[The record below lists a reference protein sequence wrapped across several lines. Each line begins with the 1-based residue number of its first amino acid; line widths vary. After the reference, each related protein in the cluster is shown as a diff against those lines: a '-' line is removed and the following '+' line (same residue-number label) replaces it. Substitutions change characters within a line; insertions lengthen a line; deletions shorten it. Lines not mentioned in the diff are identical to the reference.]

1 MSTINR
7 INGVLSSSI
16 ASIDNHNVSAITSI
30 NGMLFA
36 SGSTISAITNAGT
49 QSNIITGGN
58 DANINGRGVELQLGR
73 YVYIFA
79 QAGNAD
85 NQDLTAIG
93 VTQSG
98 STLTTSSSSTL
109 VFNGTAD
116 FDPYAR
122 GQAFGMIRLTDSK
135 CVMMCPEV
143 GTGNVFKV
151 CTYNGGTN
159 NVTIDFTVNDGDTNN
174 YIDRL
179 PKFAVINN
187 PSANVYTI
195 ASTGL
200 TKAGAFPYARVW
212 DLDISS
218 QTITSRGILYPMG
231 TSGSGNGMNQLVNLG
246 TVGGKHCFA
255 IFYVKSATSTGVLY
269 YAVYEYNASTNTLV
283 EAIGDTLYKSGSNH
297 PMLDAP
303 WSIEDGRAPLMYL
316 DRINYD
322 VELTT
327 CIWNGTTLTIGTP
340 ASFGDTNR
348 RGLEHTLRKYYNGQE
363 DSKTAYILGTTFW
376 DSGSSTG
383 DMEVFPVYY
392 NSSSNTWNVSKYNS
406 SDSDIV
412 LEDTTNPTSGHPMR
426 QPFIGQVDKDH
437 GAAISAYRTQ
447 GAGTA
452 FRGVVMNN
460 FEITNS

>member
-1 MSTINR
+1 MPNIDR
-7 INGVLSSSI
+7 LNGVLASSI
-16 ASIDNHNVSAITSI
+16 ASIDNHNVSSITSI

-73 YVYIFA
+73 YVYILA

-135 CVMMCPEV
+135 CVMIVPQV
-143 GTGNVFKV
+143 GIGNVFKV

-159 NVTIDFTVNDGDTNN
+159 NITIDFTVNDGDTNN

-195 ASTGL
+195 ASVGL
-200 TKAGAFPYARVW
+200 TKPGAFPYARVW
-212 DLDISS
+212 DLDTSS

-231 TSGSGNGMNQLVNLG
+231 TSGSGNGMSQLVNLG

-283 EAIGDTLYKSGSNH
+283 EAIGDTIYKRGSNH

-303 WSIEDGRAPLMYL
+303 WSIEDGRAPLAYL

-327 CIWNGTTLTIGTP
+327 CIWNGTTLTVGTP
-340 ASFGDTNR
+340 STFGDTNR

-363 DSKTAYILGTTFW
+363 DSKTQYIMGVGFW
-376 DSGSSTG
+376 SSGSNTG
-383 DMEVFPVYY
+383 DVEVFPVYY
-392 NSSSNTWNVSKYNS
+392 NSSANTWDVSKYNS

-412 LEDTTNPTSGHPMR
+412 LEDTTNPTTGHSMR

-437 GAAISAYRTQ
+437 GAALSAYRTQ

>member
-1 MSTINR
+1 MIANAIYIGR
-7 INGVLSSSI
+7 RVLADLV
-16 ASIDNHNVSAITSI
+16 ASI
-30 NGMLFA
+30 
-36 SGSTISAITNAGT
+36 SGITNAGT

-73 YVYIFA
+73 YVYILA

-85 NQDLTAIG
+85 DQDLTAIG

-98 STLTTSSSSTL
+98 STLTTSSSSSTTA

-135 CVMMCPEV
+135 CVMICPEV

-195 ASTGL
+195 ASVGL

-218 QTITSRGILYPMG
+218 QTVTSRGILYPMG
-231 TSGSGNGMNQLVNLG
+231 TSGSGNGMSQLVNLG

-255 IFYVKSATSTGVLY
+255 IFYAKAATATGVLY

-297 PMLDAP
+297 LMGDIP
-303 WSIEDGRAPLMYL
+303 WSIEDGKAPLMYL

-327 CIWNGTTLTIGTP
+327 CIWNGTTLTVGTP
-340 ASFGDTNR
+340 SSFGDTNK
-348 RGLEHTLRKYYNGQE
+348 RGLEHALRKYYNGEE
-363 DSKTAYILGTTFW
+363 DSKTEYILGTAFW
-376 DSGSSTG
+376 SSGSSTG
-383 DMEVFPVYY
+383 DVQVFPVYY
-392 NSSSNTWNVSKYNS
+392 DSSANTWDVSKFDS

-412 LEDTTNPTSGHPMR
+412 LEDASNPTSGHSMR
-426 QPFIGQVDKDH
+426 QIFVGQVDTDH
-437 GAAISAYRTQ
+437 GIALSAFRTQ
-447 GAGTA
+447 GIGTQ
-452 FRGVVMNN
+452 FRGVAMNN

>member
-1 MSTINR
+1 MIANAIYIGR
-7 INGVLSSSI
+7 RVLAELV
-16 ASIDNHNVSAITSI
+16 ASI
-30 NGMLFA
+30 
-36 SGSTISAITNAGT
+36 SGIANAGT
-49 QSNIITGGN
+49 QSNIITGDN

-85 NQDLTAIG
+85 NQDLVARGI
-93 VTQSG
+93 TQVG
-98 STLTTSSSSTL
+98 STLTNSANTPKI
-109 VFNGTAD
+109 FDGTAD

-135 CVMMCPEV
+135 CVMMCAEV

-179 PKFAVINN
+179 PRFAVINN

-212 DLDISS
+212 DLDIDN
-218 QTITSRGILYPMG
+218 QTVTSRGILYPMG
-231 TSGSGNGMNQLVNLG
+231 TSGSGNGQNQLVNLG

-255 IFYVKSATSTGVLY
+255 IFYAKATTSAGVLY

-283 EAIGDTLYKSGSNH
+283 EAIGDTLYASGSRQ
-297 PMLDAP
+297 PMGDVP
-303 WSIEDGRAPLMYL
+303 WGIEDGRAPFMCL
-316 DRINYD
+316 DRVNYD

-327 CIWNGTTLTIGTP
+327 CIWNGSTLTVGTP
-340 ASFGDTNR
+340 ASFGNSSR
-348 RGLEHTLRKYYNGQE
+348 RGLEHNLRKYYNGQE
-363 DSKTAYILGTTFW
+363 DSKTQYIMGVSFW
-376 DSGSSTG
+376 ESGSSTG
-383 DMEVFPVYY
+383 DVEVFPVYY
-392 NSSSNTWNVSKYNS
+392 NSSANTWDVSKYNS

-412 LEDTTNPTSGHPMR
+412 LEDSTNPTSGHPMR
-426 QPFIGQVDKDH
+426 QIFIGQADEDH
-437 GAAISAYRTQ
+437 GAAMSAYRSM
-447 GAGTA
+447 GAGPA
-452 FRGVVMNN
+452 FRGAVMNN